1 MNAGNRIRMRYRKRD
16 VLVALSLAV
25 LMLALA
31 MVLNMG
37 GLGVLPPRILRALA
51 RSIVINTYNPWNT
64 TLTSYSLNAVSAVI
78 WDYRGIDTIFETS
91 VLMAAVTGI
100 ATVLRGVHEEK
111 KMNGFGMSII
121 VKSSTKIVALLTI
134 IGSIALAVH
143 GHLTP
148 GGGFQAG
155 SAIAAATSLLL
166 VAFSL
171 QFLYKLGVDRGTLLK
186 VRYTVLTLILVVAL
200 TPLTLLVLGYSYGYI
215 LQNQLKEDSIFS
227 MPSKFF
233 TTPLAGSVFIFNILE
248 TVTVASAIVYIVIT
262 AAIYEGEAKE

>member
-1 MNAGNRIRMRYRKRD
+1 MNARTRIGMRYRKRD
-16 VLVALSLAV
+16 IMVALSLAI

-37 GLGVLPPRILRALA
+37 GLGVLPPRVLRMLA
-51 RSIVINTYNPWNT
+51 RSIVLNTYNPWNT
-64 TLTSYSLNAVSAVI
+64 TLTSYSFNAVSAVI
-78 WDYRGIDTIFETS
+78 WDYRGVDTIFETS

-100 ATVLRGVHEEK
+100 AAVLRGTIKEK
-111 KMNGFGMSII
+111 KLHGLGMSLI

-155 SAIAAATSLLL
+155 SAIAAVVALML

-171 QFLYKLGVDRGTLLK
+171 SFIHRIGINRDKLLK
-186 VRYTVLTLILVVAL
+186 VRYIALVLILAVAL
-200 TPLTLLVLGYSYGYI
+200 IPLAPLVLGYGNAYI
-215 LQNQLKEDSIFS
+215 LQNQVKEGSTFS
-227 MPSKFF
+227 MPSKFY

-248 TVTVASAIVYIVIT
+248 TVTVAAAVGYIVLT
-262 AAIYEGEAKE
+262 AVILEGEAKE